1 MGMLGGVDF
10 LRARRRIVAGTEG
23 GVPVSAHGSLPLLPQ
38 QLPAA
43 IANYRVVVAV
53 ETFLVAP
60 DGGQLAPGVVTDFAN
75 SIQQVVVGFGQ
86 VERYED
92 SRRQLAN
99 GAVAELDQVL
109 AGVQAVKLVVGQVDA
124 VAVE

>member
-1 MGMLGGVDF
+1 MPDQQRLLPDRERLPRDRGHPILQVV
-10 LRARRRIVAGTEG
+10 LRR
-23 GVPVSAHGSLPLLPQ
+23 LPQ
-38 QLPAA
+38 QQPAA

>member
-1 MGMLGGVDF
+1 
-10 LRARRRIVAGTEG
+10 
-23 GVPVSAHGSLPLLPQ
+23 PQ

-92 SRRQLAN
+92 SRRHLAN

-109 AGVQAVKLVVGQVDA
+109 AGVQAV
-124 VAVE
+124 